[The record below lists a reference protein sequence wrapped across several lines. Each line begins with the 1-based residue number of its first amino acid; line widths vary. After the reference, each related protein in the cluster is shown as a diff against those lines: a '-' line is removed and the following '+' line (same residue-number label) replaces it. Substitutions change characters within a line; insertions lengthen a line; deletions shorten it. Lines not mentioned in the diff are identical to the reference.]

1 MMLTVVKG
9 PTTYD
14 NIHKVGGT
22 QYFSFRD
29 ACFAMGFLE
38 DDNEFIL
45 AIKEESE
52 WGSSEIL
59 RKLFFI
65 MLLSGVVNRLCH
77 VLNNTWTWISNEIL
91 HEHRILSCNSGLI
104 LNDEEI
110 QNLALLKIGKILQGN
125 RRTLKDF
132 KPIPYPN
139 GYVLEQLGNRLIYNE
154 QNYDI
159 VALKTKFATLHASLT
174 DDQNLIFSKIIK
186 VVTEQKG
193 GVFFLHGHG
202 GTGKTFMRRTLASYL
217 RSRNQIVITVPSS
230 GIATLLLPGG
240 RTAHSKFKIPIP
252 TLENSL
258 CNVKPKDDLH
268 YAI

>member
-52 WGSSEIL
+52 WGSS
-59 RKLFFI
+59 
-65 MLLSGVVNRLCH
+65 
-77 VLNNTWTWISNEIL
+77 
-91 HEHRILSCNSGLI
+91 LI